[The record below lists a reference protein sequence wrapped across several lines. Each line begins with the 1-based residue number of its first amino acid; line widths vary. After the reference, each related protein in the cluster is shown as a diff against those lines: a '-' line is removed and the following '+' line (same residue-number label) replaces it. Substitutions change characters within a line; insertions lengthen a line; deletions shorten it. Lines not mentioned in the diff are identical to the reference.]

1 MVHFVGAGPGAC
13 DLITVRGMNRIKE
26 ADVIIYAGSL
36 VNPELLSYAKADCE
50 IYNSAHMT
58 LDAVVAVM
66 REAEAAG
73 KGTVRL
79 HTGDPSVYGAI
90 REQMDLLD
98 EYGIAYDVCP
108 GVSAVFGAAASLA
121 CEYTLPDVTQTLIL
135 TRAEGKTPVPEKEN
149 LRSLAAHRASL
160 VLYLSSGLAR
170 KVRQELLLG
179 GYAEDTPVA
188 VVYKATWP
196 EEKIIR
202 TTLAKLPED
211 MEAAGITKT
220 ALIIVSPAL
229 GSIYEKS
236 KLYDAAFA
244 TEYRGA
250 TEIILP
256 VGIRRVLLVTCSVRG
271 YATMQKLAKKLEA
284 IPGAEII
291 TKVKCE
297 ALPDVSMRET
307 VKACVDEYFG
317 EVDAIVFV
325 TASGIAVRSVAEHL
339 AHKSEDPAIVCM
351 DECGKHVI
359 SLVSGHAGGAN
370 ALTQMLADVMW
381 ATPVITTATDVEG
394 RFSVDDY
401 ARKHNLVVTDWEK
414 AKAISAEVLAAGAE
428 PVWMDARKSAG
439 EADRVDARESASE
452 ADRVDIRESAGE
464 ADRVDERES
473 VGEADRVDER
483 ESAGEAD
490 RVDERGSAGEA
501 DRVDERESAGEIG
514 SGSPLETGCEVGV
527 GKGLGYRIG
536 ERIQCTMNIG
546 AYQVIVT
553 PEKTITDAKTLQ
565 LVPRCIV
572 AGVGCK
578 KGTPVDKIEHAV
590 QDAFAKAGLRMEALC
605 AVASIDLKKE
615 EAGLQEF
622 CKTRNVPFETYTAEE
637 LQAVPGTFSA
647 SEFVS
652 GVTGVDNVCER
663 SAVKYASEHGVSQ
676 DHRLLRERAHEDEL
690 LLGKQAKHGEL
701 LLRKQANH
709 GELLLRKQAHEGV
722 TVALSYVCSE

>member
-58 LDAVVAVM
+58 LEDVVSVM

-98 EYGIAYDVCP
+98 ECGIAYDVCP

-170 KVRQELLLG
+170 KVRQDLLLG

-229 GSIYEKS
+229 GNDYEKS
-236 KLYDAAFA
+236 RLYDAAFA

-250 TEIILP
+250 TEIAFP
-256 VGIRRVLLVTCSVRG
+256 VGIRRVLLITCSVRG
-271 YATMQKLAKKLEA
+271 YATMQKLAKKLEN
-284 IPGAEII
+284 ISGAEII

-297 ALPDVSMRET
+297 ALPEASMKET
-307 VKACVDEYFG
+307 VKACVDAYF
-317 EVDAIVFV
+317 EQVDAIVFV

-339 AHKSEDPAIVCM
+339 THKSKDPAIVCM
-351 DECGKHVI
+351 DECGKHAI

-401 ARKHNLVVTDWEK
+401 ARKHNLVVTDWAK
-414 AKAISAEVLAAGAE
+414 AKAISAEVLATGAK
-428 PVWMDARKSAG
+428 PVWVDEAAG
-439 EADRVDARESASE
+439 SQEEEKNACENEIDVQKLQIGSHQVVITPQDVSVDA
-452 ADRVDIRESAGE
+452 
-464 ADRVDERES
+464 
-473 VGEADRVDER
+473 
-483 ESAGEAD
+483 
-490 RVDERGSAGEA
+490 
-501 DRVDERESAGEIG
+501 
-514 SGSPLETGCEVGV
+514 
-527 GKGLGYRIG
+527 
-536 ERIQCTMNIG
+536 Q
-546 AYQVIVT
+546 
-553 PEKTITDAKTLQ
+553 TLQ
-565 LVPRCIV
+565 LIPRCIV

-578 KGTPVDKIEHAV
+578 KGTSVDKIEHAV

-605 AVASIDLKKE
+605 VVASIDLKKNE
-615 EAGLQEF
+615 VGLLEF
-622 CKTRNVPFETYTAEE
+622 CETRKVPFKTYAAEE
-637 LQAVPGTFSA
+637 LRAVPGIYSA

-663 SAVKYASEHGVSQ
+663 SAVKYASEHATNQG
-676 DHRLLRERAHEDEL
+676 EP
-690 LLGKQAKHGEL
+690 LLGRQAKHGEL
-701 LLRKQANH
+701 LLRKQAH
-709 GELLLRKQAHEGV
+709 GGV
-722 TVALSYVCSE
+722 TVALVYVCSE

>member
-13 DLITVRGMNRIKE
+13 DLITVRGMNRIRE

-36 VNPELLSYAKADCE
+36 VNPELLSYAKVDCE

-58 LDAVVAVM
+58 LDEVVAVM
-66 REAEAAG
+66 REAESAG

-98 EYGIAYDVCP
+98 GYGIAYDVCP

-202 TTLAKLPED
+202 TTLARLPED

-229 GSIYEKS
+229 GSVYEKS
-236 KLYDAAFA
+236 RLYDAAFA

-250 TEIILP
+250 TEIAFP
-256 VGIRRVLLVTCSVRG
+256 AGIRRVLLITCSVRG
-271 YATMQKLAKKLEA
+271 YATMQKLAKKLEN
-284 IPGAEII
+284 ISGAEII

-297 ALPDVSMRET
+297 ALPEVSMRET
-307 VKACVDEYFG
+307 VKACVDAYFG
-317 EVDAIVFV
+317 QVDAIVFV

-394 RFSVDDY
+394 RFSIDDY
-401 ARKHNLVVTDWEK
+401 AREHNLVVTDWAK
-414 AKAISAEVLAAGAE
+414 AKAISAEVLATGAE
-428 PVWMDARKSAG
+428 PVWIEEPVVTQGEEKGACEIRKELKSTG
-439 EADRVDARESASE
+439 IDVGKIENDGCENGIDGCKNEIDGCENGIDGCKNRIDGCENRIDGCENKVDGCKNRVDVKRLQ
-452 ADRVDIRESAGE
+452 
-464 ADRVDERES
+464 
-473 VGEADRVDER
+473 
-483 ESAGEAD
+483 
-490 RVDERGSAGEA
+490 
-501 DRVDERESAGEIG
+501 IG
-514 SGSPLETGCEVGV
+514 SH
-527 GKGLGYRIG
+527 
-536 ERIQCTMNIG
+536 
-546 AYQVIVT
+546 QVIIT
-553 PEKTITDAKTLQ
+553 PKDVPVDAQTLQ
-565 LVPRCIV
+565 LIPRCIV

-590 QDAFAKAGLRMEALC
+590 QEAFAKAGLRMEALC
-605 AVASIDLKKE
+605 AVASINLKKE
-615 EAGLQEF
+615 ETGLLEF
-622 CKTRNVPFETYTAEE
+622 CETRNVPFETYAAEE
-637 LQAVPGTFSA
+637 LQAVPGTYSA

-663 SAVKYASEHGVSQ
+663 SAVKCASEYGV
-676 DHRLLRERAHEDEL
+676 
-690 LLGKQAKHGEL
+690 KHGEL
-701 LLRKQANH
+701 LLRKQA
-709 GELLLRKQAHEGV
+709 QDGV
-722 TVALSYVCSE
+722 TVALAYVGVVSEK

>member
-36 VNPELLSYAKADCE
+36 VNPALLSYAKADCE

-58 LDAVVAVM
+58 LEDVVSVM

-73 KGTVRL
+73 KTTVRL

-98 EYGIAYDVCP
+98 EYGIKYDVCP
-108 GVSAVFGAAASLA
+108 GVSAVFGVAASLA

-170 KVRQELLLG
+170 KVRQELLIG

-250 TEIILP
+250 TEIALP
-256 VGIRRVLLVTCSVRG
+256 AGIRRVLLITCSVRG
-271 YATMQKLAKKLEA
+271 YATMQKLAKKLEN
-284 IPGAEII
+284 ISGAEII
-291 TKVKCE
+291 AKVKCE
-297 ALPDVSMRET
+297 ALPEVSMKET
-307 VKACVDEYFG
+307 VKACVDEYF
-317 EVDAIVFV
+317 EQVDAIVFV

-339 AHKSEDPAIVCM
+339 THKSKDPAIVCM
-351 DECGKHVI
+351 DECSKHVI

-394 RFSVDDY
+394 QFSIDDY
-401 ARKHNLVVTDWEK
+401 AREHNLVVTDWAK
-414 AKAISAEVLAAGAE
+414 AKAISAEVLATGAK
-428 PVWMDARKSAG
+428 PVWVDEAEVSQEEEKNACEICKEQKSTG
-439 EADRVDARESASE
+439 IDVGKIENDGCENEIGVQKLQIGSHQVVITPQDVSVDA
-452 ADRVDIRESAGE
+452 
-464 ADRVDERES
+464 
-473 VGEADRVDER
+473 
-483 ESAGEAD
+483 
-490 RVDERGSAGEA
+490 
-501 DRVDERESAGEIG
+501 
-514 SGSPLETGCEVGV
+514 
-527 GKGLGYRIG
+527 
-536 ERIQCTMNIG
+536 Q
-546 AYQVIVT
+546 
-553 PEKTITDAKTLQ
+553 TLQ
-565 LVPRCIV
+565 LIPRCIV

-578 KGTPVDKIEHAV
+578 KGTSSDKIEHAV

-615 EAGLQEF
+615 EAGLLEF
-622 CKTRNVPFETYTAEE
+622 CETRKVPFEAYTAEE
-637 LQAVPGTFSA
+637 LQAVSGTFSA
-647 SEFVS
+647 SEFVT

-701 LLRKQANH
+701 LLRKQAY
-709 GELLLRKQAHEGV
+709 GGV
-722 TVALSYVCSE
+722 TVALAYVCSE

>member
-13 DLITVRGMNRIKE
+13 DLITVRGMNRIRE

-36 VNPELLSYAKADCE
+36 VNPELLSYAKVDCK

-58 LDAVVAVM
+58 LDEVVAVM

-98 EYGIAYDVCP
+98 ECGIAYDVCP

-229 GSIYEKS
+229 GSVYEKS
-236 KLYDAAFA
+236 RLYDAAFA

-250 TEIILP
+250 TEIAFP
-256 VGIRRVLLVTCSVRG
+256 AGIRRVLLITCSVRG
-271 YATMQKLAKKLEA
+271 YATMQKLAKKLEN
-284 IPGAEII
+284 ISGAEII

-297 ALPDVSMRET
+297 ALPEVSMRET
-307 VKACVDEYFG
+307 VKACVDTYFG
-317 EVDAIVFV
+317 QVDAIVFV

-394 RFSVDDY
+394 SFSIDDY
-401 ARKHNLVVTDWEK
+401 AREHNLVVTDWAK
-414 AKAISAEVLAAGAE
+414 AKAISAEVLATGAE
-428 PVWMDARKSAG
+428 PVWIEEPAVTQGEEKGACEIRKVQKSTG
-439 EADRVDARESASE
+439 IEVGKIETDGCKNEVDGCKNRIDGSEKKVDGCENRVDVKRLQ
-452 ADRVDIRESAGE
+452 
-464 ADRVDERES
+464 
-473 VGEADRVDER
+473 
-483 ESAGEAD
+483 
-490 RVDERGSAGEA
+490 
-501 DRVDERESAGEIG
+501 IG
-514 SGSPLETGCEVGV
+514 SH
-527 GKGLGYRIG
+527 
-536 ERIQCTMNIG
+536 
-546 AYQVIVT
+546 QVIIT
-553 PEKTITDAKTLQ
+553 PKDVPVDAQTLQ
-565 LVPRCIV
+565 LIPRCIV

-578 KGTPVDKIEHAV
+578 KGTSAEKIEHVV
-590 QDAFAKAGLRMEALC
+590 QEAFAKAGLRMEALC

-615 EAGLQEF
+615 EAGLLEF
-622 CKTRNVPFETYTAEE
+622 CETRNVPFETYTAEE
-637 LQAVPGTFSA
+637 LQAVPGTYSA

-663 SAVKYASEHGVSQ
+663 SAVKYASEHGMNQ
-676 DHRLLRERAHEDEL
+676 DQRLLCMQVDA
-690 LLGKQAKHGEL
+690 GEL
-701 LLRKQANH
+701 LLHKQA
-709 GELLLRKQAHEGV
+709 QDGV
-722 TVALSYVCSE
+722 TLALAYMGVASKK

>member
-36 VNPELLSYAKADCE
+36 VNPELLSYAKVDCE

-58 LDAVVAVM
+58 LDEVVAVM

-98 EYGIAYDVCP
+98 ECGIAYDVCP

-229 GSIYEKS
+229 GSVYEKS
-236 KLYDAAFA
+236 RLYDAAFA

-250 TEIILP
+250 TEIAFP
-256 VGIRRVLLVTCSVRG
+256 AGIRRVLLITCSVRG
-271 YATMQKLAKKLEA
+271 YATMQKLAKKLEN
-284 IPGAEII
+284 ISGAEII

-297 ALPDVSMRET
+297 ALPEVSMRET
-307 VKACVDEYFG
+307 VKACVDTYFAQ
-317 EVDAIVFV
+317 VDAIVFV

-394 RFSVDDY
+394 RFSIDDY
-401 ARKHNLVVTDWEK
+401 AREHNLVVTDWTK

-428 PVWMDARKSAG
+428 PVWIEEPVVAQGEEKGACEIRKEQKSTGTDVG
-439 EADRVDARESASE
+439 EMENDGCEN
-452 ADRVDIRESAGE
+452 
-464 ADRVDERES
+464 RVDECGNKICVQRLQ
-473 VGEADRVDER
+473 
-483 ESAGEAD
+483 
-490 RVDERGSAGEA
+490 
-501 DRVDERESAGEIG
+501 IG
-514 SGSPLETGCEVGV
+514 S
-527 GKGLGYRIG
+527 
-536 ERIQCTMNIG
+536 
-546 AYQVIVT
+546 YQVIVT
-553 PEKTITDAKTLQ
+553 PRDILPDEKTMQ
-565 LVPRCIV
+565 LIPRCIV
-572 AGVGCK
+572 AGIGCK
-578 KGTPVDKIEHAV
+578 KGTSSDKIEQAV

-615 EAGLQEF
+615 EAGLLEF
-622 CKTRNVPFETYTAEE
+622 CETRNVPFETYAAEE
-637 LQAVPGTFSA
+637 LQAVPGTYSA

-663 SAVKYASEHGVSQ
+663 GAVKYASEHGAN
-676 DHRLLRERAHEDEL
+676 D
-690 LLGKQAKHGEL
+690 GEL
-701 LLRKQANH
+701 LLRKQA
-709 GELLLRKQAHEGV
+709 QDGV
-722 TVALSYVCSE
+722 TVALSYGCSG

>member
-36 VNPELLSYAKADCE
+36 VNPALLSYAKADCE

-58 LDAVVAVM
+58 LEDVVSVM

-98 EYGIAYDVCP
+98 ECGIAYDVCP

-170 KVRQELLLG
+170 KVRQDLLFG

-229 GSIYEKS
+229 GSVYEKS
-236 KLYDAAFA
+236 RLYDAAFA

-250 TEIILP
+250 TEIAFP
-256 VGIRRVLLVTCSVRG
+256 AGIRRVLLITCSVRG
-271 YATMQKLAKKLEA
+271 YATMQKLAKKLEN
-284 IPGAEII
+284 ISGAEII

-297 ALPDVSMRET
+297 ALPEVSMKET
-307 VKACVDEYFG
+307 VKACVDAYFG
-317 EVDAIVFV
+317 QVDAIVFV

-339 AHKSEDPAIVCM
+339 THKSKDPAIVCM
-351 DECGKHVI
+351 DELGKHVI

-394 RFSVDDY
+394 RFSIDDY
-401 ARKHNLVVTDWEK
+401 AREHNLVVTDWEK
-414 AKAISAEVLAAGAE
+414 AKAISAEVLTTGAE
-428 PVWMDARKSAG
+428 PVWMDEAEVLQEEEKNACEIRKEQKSTG
-439 EADRVDARESASE
+439 IDGCENEINVQELQ
-452 ADRVDIRESAGE
+452 
-464 ADRVDERES
+464 
-473 VGEADRVDER
+473 
-483 ESAGEAD
+483 
-490 RVDERGSAGEA
+490 
-501 DRVDERESAGEIG
+501 IG
-514 SGSPLETGCEVGV
+514 SH
-527 GKGLGYRIG
+527 
-536 ERIQCTMNIG
+536 
-546 AYQVIVT
+546 QVIIT
-553 PEKTITDAKTLQ
+553 PQDGSVDVQTLQ
-565 LVPRCIV
+565 LIPRCIV

-605 AVASIDLKKE
+605 AVVSIDLKKE
-615 EAGLQEF
+615 EAGLLEF
-622 CKTRNVPFETYTAEE
+622 CETRNVPFETYAAEE
-637 LQAVPGTFSA
+637 LQAVPGTYSA

-663 SAVKYASEHGVSQ
+663 SAVKYASEHGMNQ
-676 DHRLLRERAHEDEL
+676 GEQ
-690 LLGKQAKHGEL
+690 LLGRQAKHGEL
-701 LLRKQANH
+701 LLRKQAY
-709 GELLLRKQAHEGV
+709 GGV
-722 TVALSYVCSE
+722 TVALAYVCSE

>member
-36 VNPELLSYAKADCE
+36 VNPGLLSYAKADCK

-58 LDAVVAVM
+58 LDAVVDVM

-170 KVRQELLLG
+170 KVRQELLIG

-250 TEIILP
+250 TEIALP
-256 VGIRRVLLVTCSVRG
+256 AGIRRVLLITCSVRG
-271 YATMQKLAKKLEA
+271 YATMQKLAKKLEN
-284 IPGAEII
+284 ISGAEII
-291 TKVKCE
+291 AKVKCE
-297 ALPDVSMRET
+297 ALPEVSMKET
-307 VKACVDEYFG
+307 VKACVDEYF
-317 EVDAIVFV
+317 EQVDAIVFV

-339 AHKSEDPAIVCM
+339 THKSKDPAIVCM
-351 DECGKHVI
+351 DECSKHVI

-394 RFSVDDY
+394 QFSIDDY
-401 ARKHNLVVTDWEK
+401 AREHNLVVTDWAK
-414 AKAISAEVLAAGAE
+414 AKAISAEVLATGAK
-428 PVWMDARKSAG
+428 PVWVDEAEVSQEEEKNACEICKEQKSTG
-439 EADRVDARESASE
+439 IDVGKIENDGCENEIGVQKLQIGSHQVVITPQDVSVDA
-452 ADRVDIRESAGE
+452 
-464 ADRVDERES
+464 
-473 VGEADRVDER
+473 
-483 ESAGEAD
+483 
-490 RVDERGSAGEA
+490 
-501 DRVDERESAGEIG
+501 
-514 SGSPLETGCEVGV
+514 
-527 GKGLGYRIG
+527 
-536 ERIQCTMNIG
+536 Q
-546 AYQVIVT
+546 
-553 PEKTITDAKTLQ
+553 TLQ
-565 LVPRCIV
+565 LIPRCIV

-578 KGTPVDKIEHAV
+578 KGIPVDKIEHAV

-605 AVASIDLKKE
+605 AVVSIDLKKE
-615 EAGLQEF
+615 EAGLLEF
-622 CKTRNVPFETYTAEE
+622 CETRNVPFETYAAEE
-637 LQAVPGTFSA
+637 LQAVPGTYSA

-663 SAVKYASEHGVSQ
+663 SAVKYASEHGMNQ
-676 DHRLLRERAHEDEL
+676 GEQ
-690 LLGKQAKHGEL
+690 LLGRQAKHGEL
-701 LLRKQANH
+701 LLRKQAY
-709 GELLLRKQAHEGV
+709 GGV
-722 TVALSYVCSE
+722 TVALAYVCSE

>member
-58 LDAVVAVM
+58 LEDVVSVM

-170 KVRQELLLG
+170 KVRQDLLLG

-229 GSIYEKS
+229 GSVYEKS
-236 KLYDAAFA
+236 RLYDAAFA

-250 TEIILP
+250 TEIAFP
-256 VGIRRVLLVTCSVRG
+256 AGIRRVLLITCSVRG
-271 YATMQKLAKKLEA
+271 YATMQKLAKKLEN
-284 IPGAEII
+284 ISGAEII

-297 ALPDVSMRET
+297 ALPEVSMKGT
-307 VKACVDEYFG
+307 VKACVDAYF
-317 EVDAIVFV
+317 EQVDAIVFV

-401 ARKHNLVVTDWEK
+401 ARKHNLVVTDWAK
-414 AKAISAEVLAAGAE
+414 AKAISAEVLATGAK
-428 PVWMDARKSAG
+428 PVWVDEAAGSQEEEKNECEICKVQKSTG
-439 EADRVDARESASE
+439 VDGCENRIDRCENRVDGCES
-452 ADRVDIRESAGE
+452 RVDGCENE
-464 ADRVDERES
+464 VDRCENRIDGYENRIDGCENRIDGCENKVDGCENEID
-473 VGEADRVDER
+473 VQKLQ
-483 ESAGEAD
+483 
-490 RVDERGSAGEA
+490 
-501 DRVDERESAGEIG
+501 IG
-514 SGSPLETGCEVGV
+514 SH
-527 GKGLGYRIG
+527 
-536 ERIQCTMNIG
+536 
-546 AYQVIVT
+546 QVVIT
-553 PEKTITDAKTLQ
+553 PQDVSVDAQTLQ
-565 LVPRCIV
+565 LIPRCIV

-578 KGTPVDKIEHAV
+578 KGTSVDKIEHAV

-605 AVASIDLKKE
+605 AVASIDLKKNE
-615 EAGLQEF
+615 VGLLEF
-622 CKTRNVPFETYTAEE
+622 CEIRKVPFKTYAAEE
-637 LQAVPGTFSA
+637 LRALPGIYSA

-663 SAVKYASEHGVSQ
+663 SAVKYASEHATNQG
-676 DHRLLRERAHEDEL
+676 EP
-690 LLGKQAKHGEL
+690 LLGRQAKHGEL
-701 LLRKQANH
+701 LLRKQAH
-709 GELLLRKQAHEGV
+709 GGV
-722 TVALSYVCSE
+722 TVALAYVCSE

>member
-36 VNPELLSYAKADCE
+36 VNPGLLSYAKADCE

-58 LDAVVAVM
+58 LEDVVSVM

-98 EYGIAYDVCP
+98 ECGIAYDVCP

-170 KVRQELLLG
+170 KVRQDLLFG

-229 GSIYEKS
+229 GSVYEKS
-236 KLYDAAFA
+236 RLYDAAFA

-250 TEIILP
+250 TEIAFP
-256 VGIRRVLLVTCSVRG
+256 AGIRRVLLITCSVRG
-271 YATMQKLAKKLEA
+271 YATMQKLAKKLEN
-284 IPGAEII
+284 ISGAEII

-297 ALPDVSMRET
+297 ALPEVSMKET
-307 VKACVDEYFG
+307 VKACVDAYFG
-317 EVDAIVFV
+317 QVDAIVFV

-339 AHKSEDPAIVCM
+339 THKSKDPAIVCM
-351 DECGKHVI
+351 DELGKHVI

-394 RFSVDDY
+394 QFSIDDY
-401 ARKHNLVVTDWEK
+401 AREHNLVVTDWAK
-414 AKAISAEVLAAGAE
+414 AKAISAEVLATGAK
-428 PVWMDARKSAG
+428 PVWVDEAEVSQEEEKNACEICKEQKSTG
-439 EADRVDARESASE
+439 IDVGKIENDGCENEIGVQKLQIGSHQVVITPQDVSVDA
-452 ADRVDIRESAGE
+452 
-464 ADRVDERES
+464 
-473 VGEADRVDER
+473 
-483 ESAGEAD
+483 
-490 RVDERGSAGEA
+490 
-501 DRVDERESAGEIG
+501 
-514 SGSPLETGCEVGV
+514 
-527 GKGLGYRIG
+527 
-536 ERIQCTMNIG
+536 Q
-546 AYQVIVT
+546 
-553 PEKTITDAKTLQ
+553 TLQ
-565 LVPRCIV
+565 LIPRCIV

-578 KGTPVDKIEHAV
+578 KGIPVDKIEHAV

-605 AVASIDLKKE
+605 AVVSIDLKKE
-615 EAGLQEF
+615 EAGLLEF
-622 CKTRNVPFETYTAEE
+622 CETRNVPFETYAAEE
-637 LQAVPGTFSA
+637 LQAVPGTYSA

-663 SAVKYASEHGVSQ
+663 SAVKYASEHGMNQ
-676 DHRLLRERAHEDEL
+676 GEQ
-690 LLGKQAKHGEL
+690 LLGRQAKHGEL
-701 LLRKQANH
+701 LLRKQAY
-709 GELLLRKQAHEGV
+709 GGV
-722 TVALSYVCSE
+722 TVALAYVCSE

>member
-58 LDAVVAVM
+58 LEDVVSVM

-98 EYGIAYDVCP
+98 ECGIAYDVCP

-170 KVRQELLLG
+170 KVRQDLLLG

-229 GSIYEKS
+229 GSVYEKS
-236 KLYDAAFA
+236 RLYDAAFA

-250 TEIILP
+250 TEIAFP
-256 VGIRRVLLVTCSVRG
+256 AGIRRVLLITCSVRG
-271 YATMQKLAKKLEA
+271 YATMQKLAKKLEN
-284 IPGAEII
+284 ISGAEII

-297 ALPDVSMRET
+297 ALPKVSMRET
-307 VKACVDEYFG
+307 VKACVDTYFG
-317 EVDAIVFV
+317 QVDAIVFV

-394 RFSVDDY
+394 RFSIDEY
-401 ARKHNLVVTDWEK
+401 AREHNLVVTDWAK

-428 PVWMDARKSAG
+428 PVWVDEAAGSQEEEKNECEIGKEQKSTG
-439 EADRVDARESASE
+439 IDVGKIENDGCKNEVDGCGNGVGGCENRIDGCGNRVDGCGNRINVK
-452 ADRVDIRESAGE
+452 RLQ
-464 ADRVDERES
+464 
-473 VGEADRVDER
+473 
-483 ESAGEAD
+483 
-490 RVDERGSAGEA
+490 
-501 DRVDERESAGEIG
+501 IG
-514 SGSPLETGCEVGV
+514 SH
-527 GKGLGYRIG
+527 
-536 ERIQCTMNIG
+536 
-546 AYQVIVT
+546 QVIIT
-553 PEKTITDAKTLQ
+553 PQDGSVDVQTLQ
-565 LVPRCIV
+565 LIPRCIV

-605 AVASIDLKKE
+605 AVVSIDLKKE
-615 EAGLQEF
+615 EAGLLEF
-622 CKTRNVPFETYTAEE
+622 CETRNVPFETYAAEE
-637 LQAVPGTFSA
+637 LRAVPGTYSA

-663 SAVKYASEHGVSQ
+663 SAVKYASEHGMNQ
-676 DHRLLRERAHEDEL
+676 GEQ
-690 LLGKQAKHGEL
+690 LLGRQAKHGEL
-701 LLRKQANH
+701 LLRKQAQD
-709 GELLLRKQAHEGV
+709 GELLLRKQAYGGV
-722 TVALSYVCSE
+722 TVALAYVCSE

>member
-36 VNPELLSYAKADCE
+36 VNPALLSYAKADCE

-58 LDAVVAVM
+58 LEDVVSVM

-98 EYGIAYDVCP
+98 ECGIAYDVCP

-170 KVRQELLLG
+170 KVRQDLLFG

-229 GSIYEKS
+229 GSVYEKS
-236 KLYDAAFA
+236 RLYDAAFA

-250 TEIILP
+250 TEIAFP
-256 VGIRRVLLVTCSVRG
+256 AGIRRVLLITCSVRG
-271 YATMQKLAKKLEA
+271 YATMQKLAKKLEN
-284 IPGAEII
+284 ISGAEII

-297 ALPDVSMRET
+297 ALPEVSMKET
-307 VKACVDEYFG
+307 VKACVDAYFG
-317 EVDAIVFV
+317 QVDAIVFV

-339 AHKSEDPAIVCM
+339 THKSKDPAIVCM
-351 DECGKHVI
+351 DECSKHVI

-394 RFSVDDY
+394 QFSIDDY
-401 ARKHNLVVTDWEK
+401 AREHNLVVTDWAK
-414 AKAISAEVLAAGAE
+414 AKAISAEVLATGAK
-428 PVWMDARKSAG
+428 PVWVDEAEVSQEEEKNACEICKEQKSTG
-439 EADRVDARESASE
+439 IDVGKIENDGCENEIGVQKLQIGSHQVVITPQDVSVDA
-452 ADRVDIRESAGE
+452 
-464 ADRVDERES
+464 
-473 VGEADRVDER
+473 
-483 ESAGEAD
+483 
-490 RVDERGSAGEA
+490 
-501 DRVDERESAGEIG
+501 
-514 SGSPLETGCEVGV
+514 
-527 GKGLGYRIG
+527 
-536 ERIQCTMNIG
+536 Q
-546 AYQVIVT
+546 
-553 PEKTITDAKTLQ
+553 TLQ
-565 LVPRCIV
+565 LIPRCIV

-578 KGTPVDKIEHAV
+578 KGIPVDKIEHAV

-615 EAGLQEF
+615 EAGLLEF
-622 CKTRNVPFETYTAEE
+622 CETRNVPFETYAAEE
-637 LQAVPGTFSA
+637 LQAVPGTYSA

-663 SAVKYASEHGVSQ
+663 SAVKYASEHGMNQ
-676 DHRLLRERAHEDEL
+676 GERLLGR
-690 LLGKQAKHGEL
+690 QAKHGEL
-701 LLRKQANH
+701 LLRKQAY
-709 GELLLRKQAHEGV
+709 GGV
-722 TVALSYVCSE
+722 TVALAYVCSE

>member
-13 DLITVRGMNRIKE
+13 DLITVRGMNRIRE

-36 VNPELLSYAKADCE
+36 VNPELLSYAKAECE

-58 LDAVVAVM
+58 LEDVVSVM

-98 EYGIAYDVCP
+98 ECGIAYDVCP

-170 KVRQELLLG
+170 KVRQDLLLG

-229 GSIYEKS
+229 GSVYEKS
-236 KLYDAAFA
+236 RLYDAAFA

-250 TEIILP
+250 TEIAFP
-256 VGIRRVLLVTCSVRG
+256 AGIRRVLLITCSVRG
-271 YATMQKLAKKLEA
+271 YATMQKLAKKLEN
-284 IPGAEII
+284 ISGAEII

-297 ALPDVSMRET
+297 ALPKVSMRET
-307 VKACVDEYFG
+307 VKACVDTYFG
-317 EVDAIVFV
+317 QVDAIVFV

-394 RFSVDDY
+394 RFSIDEY
-401 ARKHNLVVTDWEK
+401 AREHNLVVTDWAK

-428 PVWMDARKSAG
+428 PVWVDEAAGSQEEEKNECEIGKEQKSTG
-439 EADRVDARESASE
+439 IDVGKIENDGCKNEVDGCENRVGGCENRIDGCGNRVDGCENRINVK
-452 ADRVDIRESAGE
+452 RLQ
-464 ADRVDERES
+464 
-473 VGEADRVDER
+473 
-483 ESAGEAD
+483 
-490 RVDERGSAGEA
+490 
-501 DRVDERESAGEIG
+501 IG
-514 SGSPLETGCEVGV
+514 SH
-527 GKGLGYRIG
+527 
-536 ERIQCTMNIG
+536 
-546 AYQVIVT
+546 QVIIT
-553 PEKTITDAKTLQ
+553 PQDGSVDAQTLQ
-565 LVPRCIV
+565 LIPRCIV

-605 AVASIDLKKE
+605 AVVSIDLKKE
-615 EAGLQEF
+615 EAGLLEF
-622 CKTRNVPFETYTAEE
+622 CETRNVPFETYAAEE
-637 LQAVPGTFSA
+637 LQAVPGTYSA

-663 SAVKYASEHGVSQ
+663 SAVKYASEHGMKQ
-676 DHRLLRERAHEDEL
+676 DQPLPGR
-690 LLGKQAKHGEL
+690 QAKHGELLIRKQAQDGEL
-701 LLRKQANH
+701 LLRKQAY
-709 GELLLRKQAHEGV
+709 GGV
-722 TVALSYVCSE
+722 TVALAYVCSE

>member
-36 VNPELLSYAKADCE
+36 VNPGLLSYAKADCK

-58 LDAVVAVM
+58 LDAVVDVM

-170 KVRQELLLG
+170 KVRQELLIG

-250 TEIILP
+250 TEIALP
-256 VGIRRVLLVTCSVRG
+256 AGIRRVLLITCSVRG
-271 YATMQKLAKKLEA
+271 YATMQKLAKKLEN
-284 IPGAEII
+284 ISGAEII
-291 TKVKCE
+291 AKVKCE
-297 ALPDVSMRET
+297 ALPEVSMKET
-307 VKACVDEYFG
+307 VKACVDEYF
-317 EVDAIVFV
+317 EQVDAIVFV

-339 AHKSEDPAIVCM
+339 THKSKDPAIVCM
-351 DECGKHVI
+351 DECSKHVI

-394 RFSVDDY
+394 QFSIDDY
-401 ARKHNLVVTDWEK
+401 AREHNLVVTDWAK
-414 AKAISAEVLAAGAE
+414 AKAISAEVLATGAK
-428 PVWMDARKSAG
+428 PVWVDEAEVSQEEEKNACEICKEQKSTG
-439 EADRVDARESASE
+439 IDVGKIENDGCENEIGVQKLQIGSHQVVITPQDVSVDA
-452 ADRVDIRESAGE
+452 
-464 ADRVDERES
+464 
-473 VGEADRVDER
+473 
-483 ESAGEAD
+483 
-490 RVDERGSAGEA
+490 
-501 DRVDERESAGEIG
+501 
-514 SGSPLETGCEVGV
+514 
-527 GKGLGYRIG
+527 
-536 ERIQCTMNIG
+536 Q
-546 AYQVIVT
+546 
-553 PEKTITDAKTLQ
+553 TLQ
-565 LVPRCIV
+565 LIPRCIV

-578 KGTPVDKIEHAV
+578 KGIPVDKIEHAV

-615 EAGLQEF
+615 EAGLLEF
-622 CKTRNVPFETYTAEE
+622 CETRKVPFEAYTAEE
-637 LQAVPGTFSA
+637 LQAVSGTFSA
-647 SEFVS
+647 SEFVT

-663 SAVKYASEHGVSQ
+663 SAVKYASEHGAN
-676 DHRLLRERAHEDEL
+676 D
-690 LLGKQAKHGEL
+690 GEL
-701 LLRKQANH
+701 LLRKQA
-709 GELLLRKQAHEGV
+709 QDGV
-722 TVALSYVCSE
+722 TVALAYVGVASGK

>member
-36 VNPELLSYAKADCE
+36 VNPGLLSYAKADCK

-58 LDAVVAVM
+58 LDAVVDVM

-170 KVRQELLLG
+170 KVRQELLIG

-250 TEIILP
+250 TEIALP
-256 VGIRRVLLVTCSVRG
+256 AGIRRVLLITCSVRG
-271 YATMQKLAKKLEA
+271 YATMQKLAKKLEN
-284 IPGAEII
+284 ISGAEII
-291 TKVKCE
+291 AKVKCE
-297 ALPDVSMRET
+297 ALPEVSMKET
-307 VKACVDEYFG
+307 VKACVDEYF
-317 EVDAIVFV
+317 EQVDAIVFV

-339 AHKSEDPAIVCM
+339 THKSKDPAIVCM
-351 DECGKHVI
+351 DECSKHVI

-394 RFSVDDY
+394 QFSIDDY
-401 ARKHNLVVTDWEK
+401 AREHNLVVTDWAK
-414 AKAISAEVLAAGAE
+414 AKAISAEVLATGAK
-428 PVWMDARKSAG
+428 PVWMDEAEVLQEEEKNACEIRKEQKSTG
-439 EADRVDARESASE
+439 IDGCENEINVQELQ
-452 ADRVDIRESAGE
+452 
-464 ADRVDERES
+464 
-473 VGEADRVDER
+473 
-483 ESAGEAD
+483 
-490 RVDERGSAGEA
+490 
-501 DRVDERESAGEIG
+501 IG
-514 SGSPLETGCEVGV
+514 SH
-527 GKGLGYRIG
+527 
-536 ERIQCTMNIG
+536 
-546 AYQVIVT
+546 QVIIT
-553 PEKTITDAKTLQ
+553 PQDGSVDVQTLQ
-565 LVPRCIV
+565 LIPRCIV

-605 AVASIDLKKE
+605 AVVSIDLKKE
-615 EAGLQEF
+615 EAGLLEF
-622 CKTRNVPFETYTAEE
+622 CETRNVPFETYAAEE
-637 LQAVPGTFSA
+637 LQAVPGTYSA

-663 SAVKYASEHGVSQ
+663 SAVKYASEHGMNQ
-676 DHRLLRERAHEDEL
+676 GEQ
-690 LLGKQAKHGEL
+690 LLGRQAKHGEL
-701 LLRKQANH
+701 LLRKQAY
-709 GELLLRKQAHEGV
+709 GGV
-722 TVALSYVCSE
+722 TVALAYVCSE

>member
-36 VNPELLSYAKADCE
+36 VNPELLSYAKADCK

-58 LDAVVAVM
+58 LDAVVDVM

-250 TEIILP
+250 TEIALP
-256 VGIRRVLLVTCSVRG
+256 AGIRRVLLITCSVRG
-271 YATMQKLAKKLEA
+271 YATMQKLAKKLEN
-284 IPGAEII
+284 ISGAEII

-297 ALPDVSMRET
+297 ALPEVSMRET
-307 VKACVDEYFG
+307 VKACVDVYF
-317 EVDAIVFV
+317 EQVDAIVFV

-394 RFSVDDY
+394 RFSVDEY
-401 ARKHNLVVTDWEK
+401 AREHNLVVTDWAK

-428 PVWMDARKSAG
+428 PVWIEEPVVAQGEEKGACEIRKELKSTG
-439 EADRVDARESASE
+439 IDGCKNRVDGCENGIDGSE
-452 ADRVDIRESAGE
+452 NRVDVKRLQ
-464 ADRVDERES
+464 
-473 VGEADRVDER
+473 
-483 ESAGEAD
+483 
-490 RVDERGSAGEA
+490 
-501 DRVDERESAGEIG
+501 IG
-514 SGSPLETGCEVGV
+514 SH
-527 GKGLGYRIG
+527 
-536 ERIQCTMNIG
+536 
-546 AYQVIVT
+546 QVIIT
-553 PEKTITDAKTLQ
+553 PKDVPVDAQTLQ
-565 LVPRCIV
+565 LIPRCIV

-615 EAGLQEF
+615 EAGLLEF
-622 CKTRNVPFETYTAEE
+622 CETRNVPFETYAAEE
-637 LQAVPGTFSA
+637 LQAVPGTYSA

-663 SAVKYASEHGVSQ
+663 SAVKYASEHGAN
-676 DHRLLRERAHEDEL
+676 D
-690 LLGKQAKHGEL
+690 GEL
-701 LLRKQANH
+701 LLRKQA
-709 GELLLRKQAHEGV
+709 QDGV
-722 TVALSYVCSE
+722 TVALAYVGVVSGK

>member
-36 VNPELLSYAKADCE
+36 VNPALLSYAKADCE

-58 LDAVVAVM
+58 LEDVVSVM

-170 KVRQELLLG
+170 KVRQELLIG

-211 MEAAGITKT
+211 MEAAEITKT

-229 GSIYEKS
+229 GSVYEKS
-236 KLYDAAFA
+236 RLYDATFA

-250 TEIILP
+250 TEIALP
-256 VGIRRVLLVTCSVRG
+256 AGIRRVLLITCSVRG
-271 YATMQKLAKKLEA
+271 YATMQKLAKKLEN
-284 IPGAEII
+284 ISGAEII

-297 ALPDVSMRET
+297 ALPEVSMRET
-307 VKACVDEYFG
+307 VKACVDAYF
-317 EVDAIVFV
+317 EQVDAIVFV

-339 AHKSEDPAIVCM
+339 AHKSKDPAIVCM
-351 DECGKHVI
+351 DELGKHVI

-394 RFSVDDY
+394 QFSIDDY
-401 ARKHNLVVTDWEK
+401 AREHNLVVTDWAK
-414 AKAISAEVLAAGAE
+414 AKAISAEVLATGAE
-428 PVWMDARKSAG
+428 PVWVNEAEVLQEEEKYACGICKEQKSTG
-439 EADRVDARESASE
+439 IDMGKIENDGCENGIDVQRLQIGSYQVVITPQDVSVDA
-452 ADRVDIRESAGE
+452 
-464 ADRVDERES
+464 
-473 VGEADRVDER
+473 
-483 ESAGEAD
+483 
-490 RVDERGSAGEA
+490 
-501 DRVDERESAGEIG
+501 
-514 SGSPLETGCEVGV
+514 
-527 GKGLGYRIG
+527 
-536 ERIQCTMNIG
+536 Q
-546 AYQVIVT
+546 
-553 PEKTITDAKTLQ
+553 TLQ
-565 LVPRCIV
+565 LIPRCIV

-578 KGTPVDKIEHAV
+578 KGMPVDKIEHAV
-590 QDAFAKAGLRMEALC
+590 QEAFAKAGLRMEALC

-615 EAGLQEF
+615 EAGLLEF
-622 CKTRNVPFETYTAEE
+622 CETRNVPFETYTAEE
-637 LQAVPGTFSA
+637 LQAVSGTFSA
-647 SEFVS
+647 SEFVT

-663 SAVKYASEHGVSQ
+663 SAVKYASEHGAN
-676 DHRLLRERAHEDEL
+676 D
-690 LLGKQAKHGEL
+690 GEL
-701 LLRKQANH
+701 LLRKQA
-709 GELLLRKQAHEGV
+709 QDGV
-722 TVALSYVCSE
+722 TVALAYVGVASGK

>member
-36 VNPELLSYAKADCE
+36 VNPELLSYAKAECE

-58 LDAVVAVM
+58 LEDVVSVM

-98 EYGIAYDVCP
+98 ECGIAYDVCP

-170 KVRQELLLG
+170 KVRQDLLLG

-229 GSIYEKS
+229 GSVYEKS
-236 KLYDAAFA
+236 RLYDAAFA

-250 TEIILP
+250 TEIAFP
-256 VGIRRVLLVTCSVRG
+256 AGIRRVLLITCSVRG
-271 YATMQKLAKKLEA
+271 YATMQKMAKKLEN
-284 IPGAEII
+284 ISGAEII

-297 ALPDVSMRET
+297 ALPEVSMRET
-307 VKACVDEYFG
+307 VKACVDVYF
-317 EVDAIVFV
+317 EQVDAIVFV

-339 AHKSEDPAIVCM
+339 THKSKDPAIVCM

-394 RFSVDDY
+394 RFSIDEY
-401 ARKHNLVVTDWEK
+401 AREHNLVVTDWAK
-414 AKAISAEVLAAGAE
+414 AKAISAEVLVTGAKPVWVDEAAGSQEEEKNAC
-428 PVWMDARKSAG
+428 
-439 EADRVDARESASE
+439 
-452 ADRVDIRESAGE
+452 
-464 ADRVDERES
+464 
-473 VGEADRVDER
+473 
-483 ESAGEAD
+483 
-490 RVDERGSAGEA
+490 
-501 DRVDERESAGEIG
+501 EIG
-514 SGSPLETGCEVGV
+514 KELKSTGIDGCENEINVQ
-527 GKGLGYRIG
+527 KLQIG
-536 ERIQCTMNIG
+536 SH
-546 AYQVIVT
+546 QVIIT
-553 PEKTITDAKTLQ
+553 PKDGSVDVQTLQ
-565 LVPRCIV
+565 LIPRCIV
-572 AGVGCK
+572 AGVGCR
-578 KGTPVDKIEHAV
+578 KGTPADKIEHAV

-605 AVASIDLKKE
+605 AVVSIDLKKE
-615 EAGLQEF
+615 EAGLLEF
-622 CKTRNVPFETYTAEE
+622 CETRNVPFETYAAEE
-637 LQAVPGTFSA
+637 LRAVPGTYSA

-663 SAVKYASEHGVSQ
+663 SAVKYASEHGMNQ
-676 DHRLLRERAHEDEL
+676 GEQ
-690 LLGKQAKHGEL
+690 LLGRQAKHGEL
-701 LLRKQANH
+701 LLRKQAY
-709 GELLLRKQAHEGV
+709 GGV
-722 TVALSYVCSE
+722 TVALAYVCSE

>member
-36 VNPELLSYAKADCE
+36 VNPELLSYAKADCK

-58 LDAVVAVM
+58 LDAVVDVM

-170 KVRQELLLG
+170 KVRQELLIG

-250 TEIILP
+250 TEIALP
-256 VGIRRVLLVTCSVRG
+256 AGIRRVLLITCSVRG
-271 YATMQKLAKKLEA
+271 YATMQKLAKKLEN
-284 IPGAEII
+284 ISGAEII
-291 TKVKCE
+291 AKVKCE
-297 ALPDVSMRET
+297 ALPEVSMKET
-307 VKACVDEYFG
+307 VKACVDEYF
-317 EVDAIVFV
+317 EQVDAIVFV

-339 AHKSEDPAIVCM
+339 THKSKDPAIVCM
-351 DECGKHVI
+351 DECSKHVI

-394 RFSVDDY
+394 QFSIDDY
-401 ARKHNLVVTDWEK
+401 AREHNLVVTDWAK

-428 PVWMDARKSAG
+428 PVRVNEAEVLQEEEKYACGICKEQKSTG
-439 EADRVDARESASE
+439 IDMGKIENDGCENGIDVQRLQIGSYQVVITPQDVSVDA
-452 ADRVDIRESAGE
+452 
-464 ADRVDERES
+464 
-473 VGEADRVDER
+473 
-483 ESAGEAD
+483 
-490 RVDERGSAGEA
+490 
-501 DRVDERESAGEIG
+501 
-514 SGSPLETGCEVGV
+514 
-527 GKGLGYRIG
+527 
-536 ERIQCTMNIG
+536 Q
-546 AYQVIVT
+546 
-553 PEKTITDAKTLQ
+553 TLQ
-565 LVPRCIV
+565 LIPRCIV

-578 KGTPVDKIEHAV
+578 KGMPVDKIEHAV
-590 QDAFAKAGLRMEALC
+590 QEAFAKAGLRIEALC

-615 EAGLQEF
+615 EVGLQEF
-622 CKTRNVPFETYTAEE
+622 CEIRNVPFETYAAEE
-637 LQAVPGTFSA
+637 LQAVPGTYSA

-663 SAVKYASEHGVSQ
+663 SAVKYASEHGAN
-676 DHRLLRERAHEDEL
+676 D
-690 LLGKQAKHGEL
+690 GEL
-701 LLRKQANH
+701 LLRKQA
-709 GELLLRKQAHEGV
+709 QDGV
-722 TVALSYVCSE
+722 TVALAYVGVASGKQAEKPTRCV

>member
-58 LDAVVAVM
+58 LEDVVSVM

-73 KGTVRL
+73 KETVRL

-98 EYGIAYDVCP
+98 ECGIAYDVCP

-170 KVRQELLLG
+170 KVRQDLLLG

-229 GSIYEKS
+229 GSVYEKS
-236 KLYDAAFA
+236 RLYDAAFA

-250 TEIILP
+250 TEIAFP
-256 VGIRRVLLVTCSVRG
+256 AGIRRVLLITCSVRG
-271 YATMQKLAKKLEA
+271 YATMQKMAKKLEN
-284 IPGAEII
+284 ISGAEII

-297 ALPDVSMRET
+297 ALPEVSMKGT
-307 VKACVDEYFG
+307 VKACVDAYF
-317 EVDAIVFV
+317 EQVDAIVFV

-339 AHKSEDPAIVCM
+339 THKSKDPAIVCM

-394 RFSVDDY
+394 RFSIDEY
-401 ARKHNLVVTDWEK
+401 AREHNLVVTDWAK
-414 AKAISAEVLAAGAE
+414 AKAISAEVLVTGAKPVWVDEAAGSQEEEKNACE
-428 PVWMDARKSAG
+428 IRMEQKSTG
-439 EADRVDARESASE
+439 IDVGKIENDGCKNEVDGCGNRIDGCENEVDGCKNRIDGCENGIDGSE
-452 ADRVDIRESAGE
+452 NKVDGCGNRINVKRLQ
-464 ADRVDERES
+464 
-473 VGEADRVDER
+473 
-483 ESAGEAD
+483 
-490 RVDERGSAGEA
+490 
-501 DRVDERESAGEIG
+501 IG
-514 SGSPLETGCEVGV
+514 SH
-527 GKGLGYRIG
+527 
-536 ERIQCTMNIG
+536 
-546 AYQVIVT
+546 QVIIT
-553 PEKTITDAKTLQ
+553 PRDGSVDVQTLQ
-565 LVPRCIV
+565 LIPRCIV

-605 AVASIDLKKE
+605 AVVSIDLKKE
-615 EAGLQEF
+615 EAGLLEF
-622 CKTRNVPFETYTAEE
+622 CETRNVPFETYAAEE
-637 LQAVPGTFSA
+637 LRAVPGTYSA

-663 SAVKYASEHGVSQ
+663 SAVKYASEHGMNQ
-676 DHRLLRERAHEDEL
+676 DQP
-690 LLGKQAKHGEL
+690 LLGRQAKHGEL
-701 LLRKQANH
+701 LLRKQAQD
-709 GELLLRKQAHEGV
+709 GGV
-722 TVALSYVCSE
+722 TVALAYVCSE

>member
-36 VNPELLSYAKADCE
+36 VNPALLSYAKADCK

-58 LDAVVAVM
+58 LDAVVDVM

-170 KVRQELLLG
+170 KVRQDLLLG

-250 TEIILP
+250 TEIALP
-256 VGIRRVLLVTCSVRG
+256 AGIRRVLLITCSVRG
-271 YATMQKLAKKLEA
+271 YATMQKLAKKLEN
-284 IPGAEII
+284 ISGAEII

-297 ALPDVSMRET
+297 ALQEVSMKET
-307 VKACVDEYFG
+307 VKACVDEYF
-317 EVDAIVFV
+317 EQVDAIVFV

-339 AHKSEDPAIVCM
+339 THKSKDPAIVCM
-351 DECGKHVI
+351 DECSKHVI

-394 RFSVDDY
+394 QFSIDDY
-401 ARKHNLVVTDWEK
+401 AREHNLVVTDWAK
-414 AKAISAEVLAAGAE
+414 AKAISAEVLATGAK
-428 PVWMDARKSAG
+428 PVWVDEAEVSQEEEKNACEICKEQKSTG
-439 EADRVDARESASE
+439 IDVGKIENDGCENEIGVQKLQIGSHQVVITPQDVSVDA
-452 ADRVDIRESAGE
+452 
-464 ADRVDERES
+464 
-473 VGEADRVDER
+473 
-483 ESAGEAD
+483 
-490 RVDERGSAGEA
+490 
-501 DRVDERESAGEIG
+501 
-514 SGSPLETGCEVGV
+514 
-527 GKGLGYRIG
+527 
-536 ERIQCTMNIG
+536 Q
-546 AYQVIVT
+546 
-553 PEKTITDAKTLQ
+553 TLQ
-565 LVPRCIV
+565 LIPRCIV

-578 KGTPVDKIEHAV
+578 KGIPVDKIEHAV

-615 EAGLQEF
+615 EAGLLEF
-622 CKTRNVPFETYTAEE
+622 CETRKVPFEAYTAEE
-637 LQAVPGTFSA
+637 LQAVSGTFSA
-647 SEFVS
+647 SEFVT

-663 SAVKYASEHGVSQ
+663 SAVKYASEHGAN
-676 DHRLLRERAHEDEL
+676 D
-690 LLGKQAKHGEL
+690 GEL
-701 LLRKQANH
+701 LLRKQA
-709 GELLLRKQAHEGV
+709 QDGV
-722 TVALSYVCSE
+722 TVALAYVGVASGK

>member
-13 DLITVRGMNRIKE
+13 DLITVRGMNRIRE

-58 LDAVVAVM
+58 LEDVVSVM

-98 EYGIAYDVCP
+98 ECGIAYDVCP

-149 LRSLAAHRASL
+149 LRSLAVHRASL

-170 KVRQELLLG
+170 KVRQDLLFG

-229 GSIYEKS
+229 GSVYEKS
-236 KLYDAAFA
+236 RLYDAAFA

-250 TEIILP
+250 TEIAFP
-256 VGIRRVLLVTCSVRG
+256 AGIRRVLLITCSVRG
-271 YATMQKLAKKLEA
+271 YATMQKLAKKLEN
-284 IPGAEII
+284 ISGAEII

-297 ALPDVSMRET
+297 ALPEVSMKGT
-307 VKACVDEYFG
+307 VKACVDAYF
-317 EVDAIVFV
+317 EQVDAIVFV

-394 RFSVDDY
+394 RFSIDEY
-401 ARKHNLVVTDWEK
+401 AREHNLVVTDWAK

-428 PVWMDARKSAG
+428 PVW
-439 EADRVDARESASE
+439 
-452 ADRVDIRESAGE
+452 
-464 ADRVDERES
+464 VDE
-473 VGEADRVDER
+473 A
-483 ESAGEAD
+483 AGSQE
-490 RVDERGSAGEA
+490 EEKN
-501 DRVDERESAGEIG
+501 ECEIG
-514 SGSPLETGCEVGV
+514 KEQKSTGIDVGKIENDGCKNEVDGCENRVG
-527 GKGLGYRIG
+527 GCENRIDG
-536 ERIQCTMNIG
+536 CGNRINVKRLQIG
-546 AYQVIVT
+546 SHQVIIT
-553 PEKTITDAKTLQ
+553 PQDGSVDVQTLQ
-565 LVPRCIV
+565 LIPRCIV

-605 AVASIDLKKE
+605 AVVSIDLKKE
-615 EAGLQEF
+615 EAGLLEF
-622 CKTRNVPFETYTAEE
+622 CETRNVPFETYAAEE
-637 LQAVPGTFSA
+637 LQAVPGTYSA

-663 SAVKYASEHGVSQ
+663 SAVKYASEHGMKQ
-676 DHRLLRERAHEDEL
+676 DQP
-690 LLGKQAKHGEL
+690 LLGRQAKHGELLIRKQAQDGEL
-701 LLRKQANH
+701 LLRKQAY
-709 GELLLRKQAHEGV
+709 GGV
-722 TVALSYVCSE
+722 TVALAYVCSE

>member
-13 DLITVRGMNRIKE
+13 DLITVRGMNRIRE

-36 VNPELLSYAKADCE
+36 VNPELLSYAKAECE

-58 LDAVVAVM
+58 LEDVVSVM

-98 EYGIAYDVCP
+98 ECGIAYDVCP

-170 KVRQELLLG
+170 KVRQDLLLG

-229 GSIYEKS
+229 GSVYEKS
-236 KLYDAAFA
+236 RLYDAAFA

-250 TEIILP
+250 TEIAFP
-256 VGIRRVLLVTCSVRG
+256 AGIRRVLLITCSVRG
-271 YATMQKLAKKLEA
+271 YATMQKLAKKLEN
-284 IPGAEII
+284 ISGAEII

-297 ALPDVSMRET
+297 ALPEVSMKGT
-307 VKACVDEYFG
+307 VKACVDAYF
-317 EVDAIVFV
+317 EQVDAIVFV

-394 RFSVDDY
+394 RFSIDEY
-401 ARKHNLVVTDWEK
+401 AREHNLVVTDWAK

-428 PVWMDARKSAG
+428 PVWVDEAAGSQEEEKNECEIGKEHKSTG
-439 EADRVDARESASE
+439 IDVGKIENDGCKNEVDGCENRVGGCENRIDGCGNRVDGCENRINVK
-452 ADRVDIRESAGE
+452 RLQ
-464 ADRVDERES
+464 
-473 VGEADRVDER
+473 
-483 ESAGEAD
+483 
-490 RVDERGSAGEA
+490 
-501 DRVDERESAGEIG
+501 IG
-514 SGSPLETGCEVGV
+514 SH
-527 GKGLGYRIG
+527 
-536 ERIQCTMNIG
+536 
-546 AYQVIVT
+546 QVIIT
-553 PEKTITDAKTLQ
+553 PQDGSVDVQTLQ
-565 LVPRCIV
+565 LIPRCIV

-605 AVASIDLKKE
+605 AVVSIDLKKE
-615 EAGLQEF
+615 EAGLLEF
-622 CKTRNVPFETYTAEE
+622 CETRNVPFETYAAEE
-637 LQAVPGTFSA
+637 LQAVPGTYSA

-663 SAVKYASEHGVSQ
+663 SAVKYASEHGMKQ
-676 DHRLLRERAHEDEL
+676 DQP
-690 LLGKQAKHGEL
+690 LLGRQAKHGELLIRKQAQDGEL
-701 LLRKQANH
+701 LLRKQAY
-709 GELLLRKQAHEGV
+709 GGV
-722 TVALSYVCSE
+722 TVALAYVCSE

>member
-36 VNPELLSYAKADCE
+36 VNPELLSYAKADCA

-58 LDAVVAVM
+58 LEDVVAVM
-66 REAEAAG
+66 QEAEAAG
-73 KGTVRL
+73 KITVRL
-79 HTGDPSVYGAI
+79 HTGDPSVYGAV

-98 EYGIAYDVCP
+98 ESGIAYDVCP

-121 CEYTLPDVTQTLIL
+121 CEYTLPNVTQTLIL

-170 KVRQELLLG
+170 KVRQELMIG

-236 KLYDAAFA
+236 KLYDAAFT

-250 TEIILP
+250 TEIALP
-256 VGIRRVLLVTCSVRG
+256 AGIRRLLLITCSVRG
-271 YATMQKLAKKLEA
+271 YATMQKLAKKLEN
-284 IPGAEII
+284 ISDAEII
-291 TKVKCE
+291 VKVKCE
-297 ALPDVSMRET
+297 ALPEVSMKET
-307 VKACVDEYFG
+307 VKACVDEYF
-317 EVDAIVFV
+317 EQVDAIVFV

-339 AHKSEDPAIVCM
+339 THKSKDPAIVCM

-381 ATPVITTATDVEG
+381 TTPVITTAKDVEG
-394 RFSVDDY
+394 QFSIDDY
-401 ARKHNLVVTDWEK
+401 AREHNLVITDWAK
-414 AKAISAEVLAAGAE
+414 AKAISAEVLATEGK
-428 PVWMDARKSAG
+428 PVWIDEAEVSRKVEKDACEICKEQKSIGIDEGAIENDG
-439 EADRVDARESASE
+439 CGNRVDGCENEVDGCGNRVDGCGNEVDGCGNRVDGCE
-452 ADRVDIRESAGE
+452 NEVDGCGNRVDGCGNRVDGCGNRVDGCEKRVDICENSIDVR
-464 ADRVDERES
+464 RLQ
-473 VGEADRVDER
+473 
-483 ESAGEAD
+483 
-490 RVDERGSAGEA
+490 
-501 DRVDERESAGEIG
+501 IG
-514 SGSPLETGCEVGV
+514 S
-527 GKGLGYRIG
+527 
-536 ERIQCTMNIG
+536 
-546 AYQVIVT
+546 YQVIVT
-553 PEKTITDAKTLQ
+553 PRDILPDEKTLQ
-565 LVPRCIV
+565 LIPRCIV

-578 KGTPVDKIEHAV
+578 KGTSADKIEHAV
-590 QDAFAKAGLRMEALC
+590 KDAFAKAGLRMEALC

-622 CKTRNVPFETYTAEE
+622 CAARKVPFETYMAEE
-637 LQAVPGTFSA
+637 LRAVPGTFSA
-647 SEFVS
+647 SGFVTS
-652 GVTGVDNVCER
+652 VTGVDNVCER
-663 SAVKYASEHGVSQ
+663 SAVKFANEHGVGS
-676 DHRLLRERAHEDEL
+676 
-690 LLGKQAKHGEL
+690 GEL
-701 LLRKQANH
+701 LLRKQVNH
-709 GELLLRKQAHEGV
+709 GELMLSKQAHEGV
-722 TVALSYVCSE
+722 TVALAYVGVEREK

>member
-1 MVHFVGAGPGAC
+1 MVHFVGAGPGAS

-36 VNPELLSYAKADCE
+36 VNPELLSYAKADCA

-66 REAEAAG
+66 REAETAG
-73 KGTVRL
+73 KITVRL

-98 EYGIAYDVCP
+98 EYGITYDVCP

-250 TEIILP
+250 TEIVLP
-256 VGIRRVLLVTCSVRG
+256 AGICRVLLITCSVRG
-271 YATMQKLAKKLEA
+271 YATMQKLAKKLGN
-284 IPGAEII
+284 ISGAEII

-297 ALPDVSMRET
+297 ALPEVSMKET
-307 VKACVDEYFG
+307 VKACVDEYF
-317 EVDAIVFV
+317 EQVDAIVFV

-339 AHKSEDPAIVCM
+339 THKSQDPAIVCM

-394 RFSVDDY
+394 QFSIDDY
-401 ARKHNLVVTDWEK
+401 AREHNFVVTDWAK
-414 AKAISAEVLAAGAE
+414 AKTISAEVLAAGAK
-428 PVWMDARKSAG
+428 PVWVDEAEKNACEICKEQKSTGIDVG
-439 EADRVDARESASE
+439 EIENDVCENEVDGCENRVDVCGNRN
-452 ADRVDIRESAGE
+452 DVQRLK
-464 ADRVDERES
+464 
-473 VGEADRVDER
+473 
-483 ESAGEAD
+483 
-490 RVDERGSAGEA
+490 
-501 DRVDERESAGEIG
+501 IG
-514 SGSPLETGCEVGV
+514 S
-527 GKGLGYRIG
+527 
-536 ERIQCTMNIG
+536 
-546 AYQVIVT
+546 YQVTVT
-553 PEKTITDAKTLQ
+553 PRDILTDAKTLQ
-565 LVPRCIV
+565 LVPHCIV
-572 AGVGCK
+572 AGIGCK
-578 KGTPVDKIEHAV
+578 KGTSADKINRAV

-622 CKTRNVPFETYTAEE
+622 CAARKVPFETYTAEE
-637 LQAVPGTFSA
+637 LRAVPGTFSA
-647 SEFVS
+647 SEFVT

-663 SAVKYASEHGVSQ
+663 SAVKFASEHGVSS
-676 DHRLLRERAHEDEL
+676 
-690 LLGKQAKHGEL
+690 GE
-701 LLRKQANH
+701 LLRKQVND

-722 TVALSYVCSE
+722 TVALAYVGVVGRK

>member
-36 VNPELLSYAKADCE
+36 VNPELLSYAKVDCE

-250 TEIILP
+250 TEITLP
-256 VGIRRVLLVTCSVRG
+256 AGIRRVLLVTCSVRG
-271 YATMQKLAKKLEA
+271 YATMQKMAKKLEN
-284 IPGAEII
+284 ISGAEII

-297 ALPDVSMRET
+297 ALPEVSMRET
-307 VKACVDEYFG
+307 VKACVDTYF
-317 EVDAIVFV
+317 EQVDAIVFV

-339 AHKSEDPAIVCM
+339 THKSKDPAIVCM

-394 RFSVDDY
+394 RFSIDDY
-401 ARKHNLVVTDWEK
+401 AREHNLVVTDWVK
-414 AKAISAEVLAAGAE
+414 AKAISAEVLATGAK
-428 PVWMDARKSAG
+428 PVWIEDPAVTQGEEKGACEIRKEQKSTG
-439 EADRVDARESASE
+439 IDVGKIETDGCKNEVDGCGNRIDGCENGIDGCKNRVDVKRLQ
-452 ADRVDIRESAGE
+452 
-464 ADRVDERES
+464 
-473 VGEADRVDER
+473 
-483 ESAGEAD
+483 
-490 RVDERGSAGEA
+490 
-501 DRVDERESAGEIG
+501 IG
-514 SGSPLETGCEVGV
+514 SH
-527 GKGLGYRIG
+527 
-536 ERIQCTMNIG
+536 
-546 AYQVIVT
+546 QVI
-553 PEKTITDAKTLQ
+553 ITSKDVPVDAQTLQ

-578 KGTPVDKIEHAV
+578 KGTSVDKIEHAV

-622 CKTRNVPFETYTAEE
+622 CKTRNVPFETYAAEE
-637 LQAVPGTFSA
+637 LQAVPGTYSA

-663 SAVKYASEHGVSQ
+663 SAVKYASEHGMNQ
-676 DHRLLRERAHEDEL
+676 GEPLLDRQAKQGEL
-690 LLGKQAKHGEL
+690 LIRKQAQDGEL
-701 LLRKQANH
+701 LLRKQAY
-709 GELLLRKQAHEGV
+709 GGV

>member
-13 DLITVRGMNRIKE
+13 DLITVRGMNRIRE

-36 VNPELLSYAKADCE
+36 VNPELLSYAKVDCE

-58 LDAVVAVM
+58 LDEVVTVM

-98 EYGIAYDVCP
+98 GYGIAYDVCP

-135 TRAEGKTPVPEKEN
+135 TRAEGKTSVPEKEN

-229 GSIYEKS
+229 GSVYEKS
-236 KLYDAAFA
+236 RLYDAAFA

-250 TEIILP
+250 TEIAFP
-256 VGIRRVLLVTCSVRG
+256 AGIRRVLLITCSVRG
-271 YATMQKLAKKLEA
+271 YATMQKLAKKLEN
-284 IPGAEII
+284 ISGAEII
-291 TKVKCE
+291 AKVKCE
-297 ALPDVSMRET
+297 ALPEVSMKET
-307 VKACVDEYFG
+307 VKACVDEYF
-317 EVDAIVFV
+317 EQVDAIVFV

-339 AHKSEDPAIVCM
+339 THKSKDPAIVCM

-394 RFSVDDY
+394 RFSIDDY
-401 ARKHNLVVTDWEK
+401 AREHNLVVTDWAK
-414 AKAISAEVLAAGAE
+414 AKAISAEVLAVGAE
-428 PVWMDARKSAG
+428 PVWIEEPVVAQGEEKGACEIRKEQKSTGTDVG
-439 EADRVDARESASE
+439 EIENDGCEN
-452 ADRVDIRESAGE
+452 
-464 ADRVDERES
+464 RVDECGNKICVQRLQ
-473 VGEADRVDER
+473 
-483 ESAGEAD
+483 
-490 RVDERGSAGEA
+490 
-501 DRVDERESAGEIG
+501 IG
-514 SGSPLETGCEVGV
+514 S
-527 GKGLGYRIG
+527 
-536 ERIQCTMNIG
+536 
-546 AYQVIVT
+546 YQVIVT
-553 PEKTITDAKTLQ
+553 PRDILPDEKTMQ
-565 LVPRCIV
+565 LIPRCIV
-572 AGVGCK
+572 AGIGCK
-578 KGTPVDKIEHAV
+578 KGTSSDKIEHAV
-590 QDAFAKAGLRMEALC
+590 QEAFAKAGLRMEALC
-605 AVASIDLKKE
+605 AVASINLKKE
-615 EAGLQEF
+615 EAGLLEF
-622 CKTRNVPFETYTAEE
+622 CETRNVPFETYAAEE
-637 LQAVPGTFSA
+637 LQAVPGTYSA

-663 SAVKYASEHGVSQ
+663 SAVKYASAHGAN
-676 DHRLLRERAHEDEL
+676 D
-690 LLGKQAKHGEL
+690 GEL
-701 LLRKQANH
+701 LLRKQA
-709 GELLLRKQAHEGV
+709 QDGV
-722 TVALSYVCSE
+722 TVALSYGCSEWKVSRKTHAVGVEAGKQERKPKPEAIT

>member
-36 VNPELLSYAKADCE
+36 VNPELLSYAKADCK

-58 LDAVVAVM
+58 LDAVVDVM

-170 KVRQELLLG
+170 KVRQELLIG

-250 TEIILP
+250 TEIALP
-256 VGIRRVLLVTCSVRG
+256 AGIRRVLLITCSVRG
-271 YATMQKLAKKLEA
+271 YATMQKLAKKLEN
-284 IPGAEII
+284 ISGAEII
-291 TKVKCE
+291 AKVKCE
-297 ALPDVSMRET
+297 ALPEVSMKET
-307 VKACVDEYFG
+307 VKVCVDEYF
-317 EVDAIVFV
+317 EQVDAIVFV

-339 AHKSEDPAIVCM
+339 THKSKDPAIVCM
-351 DECGKHVI
+351 DECSKHVI

-394 RFSVDDY
+394 QFSIDDY
-401 ARKHNLVVTDWEK
+401 AREHNLVVTDWAK
-414 AKAISAEVLAAGAE
+414 AKAISAEVLATGAK
-428 PVWMDARKSAG
+428 PVWVDEAEVSQEEEKNACEICKEQKSTG
-439 EADRVDARESASE
+439 IDVGKIENDGCENEIGVQKLQIGSHQVVITPQDVSVDA
-452 ADRVDIRESAGE
+452 
-464 ADRVDERES
+464 
-473 VGEADRVDER
+473 
-483 ESAGEAD
+483 
-490 RVDERGSAGEA
+490 
-501 DRVDERESAGEIG
+501 
-514 SGSPLETGCEVGV
+514 
-527 GKGLGYRIG
+527 
-536 ERIQCTMNIG
+536 Q
-546 AYQVIVT
+546 
-553 PEKTITDAKTLQ
+553 TLQ
-565 LVPRCIV
+565 LIPRCIV

-578 KGTPVDKIEHAV
+578 KGIPVDKIEHAV

-605 AVASIDLKKE
+605 AVVSIDLKKE
-615 EAGLQEF
+615 EAGLLEF
-622 CKTRNVPFETYTAEE
+622 CETRNVPFETYAAEE
-637 LQAVPGTFSA
+637 LQAVPGTYSA

-663 SAVKYASEHGVSQ
+663 SAVKYASEHGMNQ
-676 DHRLLRERAHEDEL
+676 GEQ
-690 LLGKQAKHGEL
+690 LLGRQAKHGEL
-701 LLRKQANH
+701 LLRKQAY
-709 GELLLRKQAHEGV
+709 GGV
-722 TVALSYVCSE
+722 TVALAYVCSE

>member
-36 VNPELLSYAKADCE
+36 VNPELLSYAKADCK

-58 LDAVVAVM
+58 LDAVVDVM

-73 KGTVRL
+73 KTTVRL

-98 EYGIAYDVCP
+98 EYGIKYDVCP

-170 KVRQELLLG
+170 KVRQELLIG

-250 TEIILP
+250 TEIALP
-256 VGIRRVLLVTCSVRG
+256 AGIRRVLLITCSVRG
-271 YATMQKLAKKLEA
+271 YATMQKLAKKLEN
-284 IPGAEII
+284 ISGAEII
-291 TKVKCE
+291 AKIKCE
-297 ALPDVSMRET
+297 ALPEVSMKET
-307 VKACVDEYFG
+307 VKACVDEYF
-317 EVDAIVFV
+317 EQVDAIVFV

-339 AHKSEDPAIVCM
+339 THKSKDPAIVCM
-351 DECGKHVI
+351 DECSKHVI

-394 RFSVDDY
+394 QFSIDDY
-401 ARKHNLVVTDWEK
+401 AREHNLVVTDWAK
-414 AKAISAEVLAAGAE
+414 AKAISAEVLATGAK
-428 PVWMDARKSAG
+428 PVWVDEAEVSQEEEKNACEICKEQKSTG
-439 EADRVDARESASE
+439 IDVGKIENDGCENEIGVQKLQIGSHQVIITPKDVPVDA
-452 ADRVDIRESAGE
+452 
-464 ADRVDERES
+464 
-473 VGEADRVDER
+473 
-483 ESAGEAD
+483 
-490 RVDERGSAGEA
+490 
-501 DRVDERESAGEIG
+501 
-514 SGSPLETGCEVGV
+514 
-527 GKGLGYRIG
+527 
-536 ERIQCTMNIG
+536 Q
-546 AYQVIVT
+546 
-553 PEKTITDAKTLQ
+553 TLQ
-565 LVPRCIV
+565 LIPRCIV

-590 QDAFAKAGLRMEALC
+590 QEAFAKAGMRMEALC

-615 EAGLQEF
+615 EAGLLEF
-622 CKTRNVPFETYTAEE
+622 CETRNVPFETYAAEE
-637 LQAVPGTFSA
+637 LQAVSGTYSA

-663 SAVKYASEHGVSQ
+663 SAVKYASEHGMNQ
-676 DHRLLRERAHEDEL
+676 GEQ
-690 LLGKQAKHGEL
+690 LLGRQAKHGEL
-701 LLRKQANH
+701 LLRKQAY
-709 GELLLRKQAHEGV
+709 GGV
-722 TVALSYVCSE
+722 TVALAYVCSE

>member
-13 DLITVRGMNRIKE
+13 DLITVRGMNRIRE

-58 LDAVVAVM
+58 LEDVVSVM

-98 EYGIAYDVCP
+98 ECGIAYDVCP

-170 KVRQELLLG
+170 KVRQDLLLG
-179 GYAEDTPVA
+179 GYAEDTQVA

-229 GSIYEKS
+229 GSVYEKS
-236 KLYDAAFA
+236 RLYDAAFA

-250 TEIILP
+250 TEIAFP
-256 VGIRRVLLVTCSVRG
+256 AGIRRVLLITCSVRG
-271 YATMQKLAKKLEA
+271 YATMQKLAKKLEN
-284 IPGAEII
+284 ISGAEII

-297 ALPDVSMRET
+297 ALPEVSMRET
-307 VKACVDEYFG
+307 VKACVDAYF
-317 EVDAIVFV
+317 EQVDAIVFV

-394 RFSVDDY
+394 RFSIDEY
-401 ARKHNLVVTDWEK
+401 AREHNLVVTDWAK

-428 PVWMDARKSAG
+428 PVWVDEAAGSQEEEKNECEIGKEHKSTG
-439 EADRVDARESASE
+439 IDVGKIENDGCKNEVDGCENRVGGCENRIDGCGNRVDGCENRINVK
-452 ADRVDIRESAGE
+452 RLQ
-464 ADRVDERES
+464 
-473 VGEADRVDER
+473 
-483 ESAGEAD
+483 
-490 RVDERGSAGEA
+490 
-501 DRVDERESAGEIG
+501 IG
-514 SGSPLETGCEVGV
+514 SH
-527 GKGLGYRIG
+527 
-536 ERIQCTMNIG
+536 
-546 AYQVIVT
+546 QVIIT
-553 PEKTITDAKTLQ
+553 PKDGSVDVQTLQ
-565 LVPRCIV
+565 LIPRCIV

-578 KGTPVDKIEHAV
+578 KGTPMDKIEHAV

-605 AVASIDLKKE
+605 AVVSIDLKKE
-615 EAGLQEF
+615 EAGLLEF
-622 CKTRNVPFETYTAEE
+622 CETRNVPFETYAAEE
-637 LQAVPGTFSA
+637 LQAVPGTYSA

-663 SAVKYASEHGVSQ
+663 SAVKYASEHGMKQ
-676 DHRLLRERAHEDEL
+676 DQP
-690 LLGKQAKHGEL
+690 LLGRQAKHGELLIRKQAQDGEL
-701 LLRKQANH
+701 LLRKQAY
-709 GELLLRKQAHEGV
+709 GGV
-722 TVALSYVCSE
+722 TVALAYVCSE

>member
-1 MVHFVGAGPGAC
+1 MVHFVGAGPGAS

-36 VNPELLSYAKADCE
+36 VNPELLSYAKADCA

-66 REAEAAG
+66 REAETAG
-73 KGTVRL
+73 KITVRL

-98 EYGIAYDVCP
+98 EYGITYDVCP

-250 TEIILP
+250 TEIVLP
-256 VGIRRVLLVTCSVRG
+256 AGIRRVLLITCSVRG
-271 YATMQKLAKKLEA
+271 YATMQKLAKKLEN
-284 IPGAEII
+284 ISGAEII

-297 ALPDVSMRET
+297 ALPEVSMRET
-307 VKACVDEYFG
+307 VKACVDTYFG
-317 EVDAIVFV
+317 QVDAIVFV

-339 AHKSEDPAIVCM
+339 THKSQDPAIVCM

-394 RFSVDDY
+394 QFSIDDY
-401 ARKHNLVVTDWEK
+401 AREHNFVVTDWAK
-414 AKAISAEVLAAGAE
+414 AKTISAEVLAAGAK
-428 PVWMDARKSAG
+428 PVWVDEAEKNACEICKEQKSTGIDVG
-439 EADRVDARESASE
+439 EIENDVCENEVDGCENRVDVCGNRN
-452 ADRVDIRESAGE
+452 DVQRLK
-464 ADRVDERES
+464 
-473 VGEADRVDER
+473 
-483 ESAGEAD
+483 
-490 RVDERGSAGEA
+490 
-501 DRVDERESAGEIG
+501 IG
-514 SGSPLETGCEVGV
+514 S
-527 GKGLGYRIG
+527 
-536 ERIQCTMNIG
+536 
-546 AYQVIVT
+546 YQVTVT
-553 PEKTITDAKTLQ
+553 PRDILTDAKTLQ
-565 LVPRCIV
+565 LVPHCIV
-572 AGVGCK
+572 AGIGCK
-578 KGTPVDKIEHAV
+578 KGTSADKINRAV

-622 CKTRNVPFETYTAEE
+622 CAARKVPFETYTAEE
-637 LQAVPGTFSA
+637 LRAVPGTFSA
-647 SEFVS
+647 SEFVT

-663 SAVKYASEHGVSQ
+663 SAVKFASEHGVSS
-676 DHRLLRERAHEDEL
+676 
-690 LLGKQAKHGEL
+690 GE
-701 LLRKQANH
+701 LLRKQVND

-722 TVALSYVCSE
+722 TVALAYVGVVGRK

>member
-58 LDAVVAVM
+58 LEDVVSVM

-98 EYGIAYDVCP
+98 ECGIAYDVCP

-179 GYAEDTPVA
+179 GYAENTPVA

-229 GSIYEKS
+229 GSVYEKS
-236 KLYDAAFA
+236 RLYDAAFA

-250 TEIILP
+250 TEIAFP
-256 VGIRRVLLVTCSVRG
+256 AGIRRVLLITCSVRG
-271 YATMQKLAKKLEA
+271 YATMQKMAKKLEK
-284 IPGAEII
+284 ISGAEII

-297 ALPDVSMRET
+297 ALPEVSMKGT
-307 VKACVDEYFG
+307 VKACVDAYF
-317 EVDAIVFV
+317 EQVDAIVFV

-339 AHKSEDPAIVCM
+339 THKSKDPAIVCM

-394 RFSVDDY
+394 RFSIDEY
-401 ARKHNLVVTDWEK
+401 AREHNLVVTDWAK
-414 AKAISAEVLAAGAE
+414 AKAISAEVLVTGAKPVWVDEAAGSQEEEKNACE
-428 PVWMDARKSAG
+428 IGKELKSTG
-439 EADRVDARESASE
+439 IDVDKIENDGCKNEVDGCENRVDGCENRI
-452 ADRVDIRESAGE
+452 DGCGNRVDGSENK
-464 ADRVDERES
+464 VDGCGNRIN
-473 VGEADRVDER
+473 VKRLQ
-483 ESAGEAD
+483 
-490 RVDERGSAGEA
+490 
-501 DRVDERESAGEIG
+501 IG
-514 SGSPLETGCEVGV
+514 SH
-527 GKGLGYRIG
+527 
-536 ERIQCTMNIG
+536 
-546 AYQVIVT
+546 QVIIT
-553 PEKTITDAKTLQ
+553 PKDGSVDAQTLQ
-565 LVPRCIV
+565 LIPRCIV

-605 AVASIDLKKE
+605 AVVSIDLKKE
-615 EAGLQEF
+615 EAGLLEF
-622 CKTRNVPFETYTAEE
+622 CETRNVLFETYAAEE
-637 LQAVPGTFSA
+637 LRAVPGTYSA

-663 SAVKYASEHGVSQ
+663 SAVKYASEHGMNQ
-676 DHRLLRERAHEDEL
+676 GEQ
-690 LLGKQAKHGEL
+690 LLGRQAKHGEL
-701 LLRKQANH
+701 LLRKQAY
-709 GELLLRKQAHEGV
+709 GGV
-722 TVALSYVCSE
+722 TVALAYVCSE

>member
-36 VNPELLSYAKADCE
+36 VNPALLSYAKADCK

-58 LDAVVAVM
+58 LDAVVDVM

-170 KVRQELLLG
+170 KVRQELLIG

-250 TEIILP
+250 TEIALP
-256 VGIRRVLLVTCSVRG
+256 AGIRRVLLITCSVRG
-271 YATMQKLAKKLEA
+271 YATMQKLAKKLEN
-284 IPGAEII
+284 ISGAEII
-291 TKVKCE
+291 AKVKCE
-297 ALPDVSMRET
+297 ALQEVSMKET
-307 VKACVDEYFG
+307 VKACVDEYF
-317 EVDAIVFV
+317 EQVDAIVFV

-339 AHKSEDPAIVCM
+339 THKSKDPAIVCM
-351 DECGKHVI
+351 DECSKHVI

-394 RFSVDDY
+394 QFSIDDY
-401 ARKHNLVVTDWEK
+401 AREHNLVVTDWAK
-414 AKAISAEVLAAGAE
+414 AKAISAEVLATGAK
-428 PVWMDARKSAG
+428 PVWVDEAEVSQEEEKNACEICKEQKSTG
-439 EADRVDARESASE
+439 IDVGKIENDGCENEIGVQKLQIGSHQVVITPQDVSVDA
-452 ADRVDIRESAGE
+452 
-464 ADRVDERES
+464 
-473 VGEADRVDER
+473 
-483 ESAGEAD
+483 
-490 RVDERGSAGEA
+490 
-501 DRVDERESAGEIG
+501 
-514 SGSPLETGCEVGV
+514 
-527 GKGLGYRIG
+527 
-536 ERIQCTMNIG
+536 Q
-546 AYQVIVT
+546 
-553 PEKTITDAKTLQ
+553 TLQ
-565 LVPRCIV
+565 LIPRCIV

-578 KGTPVDKIEHAV
+578 KGIPVDKIEHAV

-615 EAGLQEF
+615 EAGLLEF
-622 CKTRNVPFETYTAEE
+622 CETRNVPFETYTAEE
-637 LQAVPGTFSA
+637 LQAVSGTFSA
-647 SEFVS
+647 SEFVT

-663 SAVKYASEHGVSQ
+663 SAVKYASEHGAN
-676 DHRLLRERAHEDEL
+676 D
-690 LLGKQAKHGEL
+690 GEL
-701 LLRKQANH
+701 LLRKQA
-709 GELLLRKQAHEGV
+709 QDGV
-722 TVALSYVCSE
+722 TVALAYVGVASGK

>member
-36 VNPELLSYAKADCE
+36 VNPELLSYAKADCK

-58 LDAVVAVM
+58 LDAVVDVM

-73 KGTVRL
+73 KTTVRL

-98 EYGIAYDVCP
+98 EYGIKYDVCP

-170 KVRQELLLG
+170 KVRQELLIG

-250 TEIILP
+250 TEIALP
-256 VGIRRVLLVTCSVRG
+256 AGIRRVLLITCSVRG
-271 YATMQKLAKKLEA
+271 YATMQKLAKKLEN
-284 IPGAEII
+284 ISGAEII
-291 TKVKCE
+291 AKIKCE
-297 ALPDVSMRET
+297 ALPEVSMKET
-307 VKACVDEYFG
+307 VKACVDEYF
-317 EVDAIVFV
+317 EQVDAIVFV

-339 AHKSEDPAIVCM
+339 THKSKDPAIVCM
-351 DECGKHVI
+351 DECSKHVI

-394 RFSVDDY
+394 QFSIDDY
-401 ARKHNLVVTDWEK
+401 AREHNLVVTDWAK
-414 AKAISAEVLAAGAE
+414 AKAISAEVLATGAK
-428 PVWMDARKSAG
+428 PVWVDEAEVSQEEEKNACEICKEQKSTG
-439 EADRVDARESASE
+439 IDVGKIENDGCENEIGVQKLQIGSHQVVITPQDVSVDA
-452 ADRVDIRESAGE
+452 
-464 ADRVDERES
+464 
-473 VGEADRVDER
+473 
-483 ESAGEAD
+483 
-490 RVDERGSAGEA
+490 
-501 DRVDERESAGEIG
+501 
-514 SGSPLETGCEVGV
+514 
-527 GKGLGYRIG
+527 
-536 ERIQCTMNIG
+536 Q
-546 AYQVIVT
+546 
-553 PEKTITDAKTLQ
+553 TLQ
-565 LVPRCIV
+565 LIPRCIV

-578 KGTPVDKIEHAV
+578 KGIPVDKIEHAV

-605 AVASIDLKKE
+605 AVVSIDLKKE
-615 EAGLQEF
+615 EAGLLEF
-622 CKTRNVPFETYTAEE
+622 CETRNVPFETYAAEE
-637 LQAVPGTFSA
+637 LQAVPGTYSA

-663 SAVKYASEHGVSQ
+663 SAVKYASEHGAN
-676 DHRLLRERAHEDEL
+676 D
-690 LLGKQAKHGEL
+690 GEL
-701 LLRKQANH
+701 LLRKQA
-709 GELLLRKQAHEGV
+709 QDGV
-722 TVALSYVCSE
+722 TVALAYVGVASGK

>member
-36 VNPELLSYAKADCE
+36 VNPELLSYAKVDCE

-58 LDAVVAVM
+58 LEDVVSVM

-149 LRSLAAHRASL
+149 LRSLAAHHASL

-179 GYAEDTPVA
+179 GYAEATPVA

-250 TEIILP
+250 TEITLP
-256 VGIRRVLLVTCSVRG
+256 AGIRRVLLVTCSVRG
-271 YATMQKLAKKLEA
+271 YATMQKLAKKLEN
-284 IPGAEII
+284 ISGAEII

-297 ALPDVSMRET
+297 ALPEVSMRET
-307 VKACVDEYFG
+307 VKACVDTYF
-317 EVDAIVFV
+317 EQVDAIVFV

-339 AHKSEDPAIVCM
+339 THKSKDPAIVCM

-394 RFSVDDY
+394 RFSIDDY
-401 ARKHNLVVTDWEK
+401 AREHNLVVTDWVK
-414 AKAISAEVLAAGAE
+414 AKAISAEVLATGAK
-428 PVWMDARKSAG
+428 PVWIEDPAVTQGEEKAACEIRKELKSTGIDADKIENDGCENQVDGCKNRIDGCENGIDGCKN
-439 EADRVDARESASE
+439 RVDVKRLQ
-452 ADRVDIRESAGE
+452 
-464 ADRVDERES
+464 
-473 VGEADRVDER
+473 
-483 ESAGEAD
+483 
-490 RVDERGSAGEA
+490 
-501 DRVDERESAGEIG
+501 IG
-514 SGSPLETGCEVGV
+514 SH
-527 GKGLGYRIG
+527 
-536 ERIQCTMNIG
+536 
-546 AYQVIVT
+546 QVI
-553 PEKTITDAKTLQ
+553 ITSKDVPVDAQTLQ

-578 KGTPVDKIEHAV
+578 KGTAADKIEHAV
-590 QDAFAKAGLRMEALC
+590 QNAFAKAGLRMEALC

-663 SAVKYASEHGVSQ
+663 SAVKYASEHGMNQ
-676 DHRLLRERAHEDEL
+676 GERLLRMQVD
-690 LLGKQAKHGEL
+690 GGEL
-701 LLRKQANH
+701 LLRKQAQD
-709 GELLLRKQAHEGV
+709 GELLLRKQAYGGV
-722 TVALSYVCSE
+722 TVALAYVCSE

>member
-58 LDAVVAVM
+58 LEDVVSVM
-66 REAEAAG
+66 REVEAAG

-98 EYGIAYDVCP
+98 EYGIKYDVCP

-170 KVRQELLLG
+170 KVRQELLIG

-250 TEIILP
+250 TEIALP
-256 VGIRRVLLVTCSVRG
+256 AGIRRVLLITCSVRG
-271 YATMQKLAKKLEA
+271 YATMQKLAKKLEN
-284 IPGAEII
+284 ISGAEII
-291 TKVKCE
+291 AKVKCE
-297 ALPDVSMRET
+297 ALPEVSMKET
-307 VKACVDEYFG
+307 VKACVDEYF
-317 EVDAIVFV
+317 EQVDAIVFV

-339 AHKSEDPAIVCM
+339 THKSKDPAIVCM
-351 DECGKHVI
+351 DECSKHVI

-394 RFSVDDY
+394 QFSIDDY
-401 ARKHNLVVTDWEK
+401 AREHNLVVTHWAK
-414 AKAISAEVLAAGAE
+414 AKAISAEVLATGAK
-428 PVWMDARKSAG
+428 PVWVDEAEVSQEEEKNACEICKEQKSTG
-439 EADRVDARESASE
+439 IDVGKIENDGCENEIGVQKLQIGSHQVVITPQDVSVDA
-452 ADRVDIRESAGE
+452 
-464 ADRVDERES
+464 
-473 VGEADRVDER
+473 
-483 ESAGEAD
+483 
-490 RVDERGSAGEA
+490 
-501 DRVDERESAGEIG
+501 
-514 SGSPLETGCEVGV
+514 
-527 GKGLGYRIG
+527 
-536 ERIQCTMNIG
+536 Q
-546 AYQVIVT
+546 
-553 PEKTITDAKTLQ
+553 TLQ
-565 LVPRCIV
+565 LIPRCIV

-578 KGTPVDKIEHAV
+578 KGIPVDKIEHAV

-605 AVASIDLKKE
+605 AVVSIDLKKE
-615 EAGLQEF
+615 EAGLLEF
-622 CKTRNVPFETYTAEE
+622 CETRNVPFETYAAEE
-637 LQAVPGTFSA
+637 LQAVPGTYSA

-663 SAVKYASEHGVSQ
+663 SAVKYASEHGMNQ
-676 DHRLLRERAHEDEL
+676 GEQ
-690 LLGKQAKHGEL
+690 LLGRQAKHGEL
-701 LLRKQANH
+701 LLRKQAY
-709 GELLLRKQAHEGV
+709 GGV
-722 TVALSYVCSE
+722 TVALAYVCSE

>member
-1 MVHFVGAGPGAC
+1 MVHFVGAGPGAS

-36 VNPELLSYAKADCE
+36 VNLELLSYAKADCA

-66 REAEAAG
+66 REAETAG
-73 KGTVRL
+73 KITVRL

-98 EYGIAYDVCP
+98 GCGIAYDVCP

-202 TTLAKLPED
+202 TTLARLPED

-250 TEIILP
+250 TEIVLP
-256 VGIRRVLLVTCSVRG
+256 AGICRVLLITCSVRG
-271 YATMQKLAKKLEA
+271 YATMQKLAKKLGK
-284 IPGAEII
+284 ISGAEII

-297 ALPDVSMRET
+297 ALPEVSMKET
-307 VKACVDEYFG
+307 VKACVDEYF
-317 EVDAIVFV
+317 EQVDAIVFV

-339 AHKSEDPAIVCM
+339 THKSKDPAIVCM

-394 RFSVDDY
+394 QFSIDDY
-401 ARKHNLVVTDWEK
+401 AREHNFVVTDWAK
-414 AKAISAEVLAAGAE
+414 AKTISAEVLATGAK
-428 PVWMDARKSAG
+428 PVWVDEAEKNACEICKEQKSTGIDVG
-439 EADRVDARESASE
+439 EIENDVCENEVDGCENRVDVCGNRN
-452 ADRVDIRESAGE
+452 DVQRLK
-464 ADRVDERES
+464 
-473 VGEADRVDER
+473 
-483 ESAGEAD
+483 
-490 RVDERGSAGEA
+490 
-501 DRVDERESAGEIG
+501 IG
-514 SGSPLETGCEVGV
+514 S
-527 GKGLGYRIG
+527 
-536 ERIQCTMNIG
+536 
-546 AYQVIVT
+546 YQVTVT
-553 PEKTITDAKTLQ
+553 PRDILTDAKTLQ
-565 LVPRCIV
+565 LVPHCIV
-572 AGVGCK
+572 AGIGCK
-578 KGTPVDKIEHAV
+578 KGTSADKINRAV

-622 CKTRNVPFETYTAEE
+622 CAARKVPFETYTAEE
-637 LQAVPGTFSA
+637 LRAVPGTFSA
-647 SEFVS
+647 SEFVT

-663 SAVKYASEHGVSQ
+663 SAVKFASEHGVSS
-676 DHRLLRERAHEDEL
+676 
-690 LLGKQAKHGEL
+690 GE
-701 LLRKQANH
+701 LLRKQVND

-722 TVALSYVCSE
+722 TVALAYVGVVGRK

>member
-1 MVHFVGAGPGAC
+1 MVHFVGAGPGAS

-36 VNPELLSYAKADCE
+36 VNPELLSYAKADCA

-66 REAEAAG
+66 REAETAG
-73 KGTVRL
+73 KITVRL

-98 EYGIAYDVCP
+98 ECGIAYDVCP

-170 KVRQELLLG
+170 KVRQELLIG

-250 TEIILP
+250 TEIALP
-256 VGIRRVLLVTCSVRG
+256 AGIRRVLLITCSVRG
-271 YATMQKLAKKLEA
+271 YATMQKLAKKLEN
-284 IPGAEII
+284 ISGAEII
-291 TKVKCE
+291 AKVKCE
-297 ALPDVSMRET
+297 ALPEVSMKET
-307 VKACVDEYFG
+307 VKACVDEYF
-317 EVDAIVFV
+317 EQVDAIVFV

-339 AHKSEDPAIVCM
+339 THKSKDPAIVCM
-351 DECGKHVI
+351 DECSKHVI

-394 RFSVDDY
+394 QFSIDDY
-401 ARKHNLVVTDWEK
+401 AREHNLVVTHWAK
-414 AKAISAEVLAAGAE
+414 AKAISAEVLATGAK
-428 PVWMDARKSAG
+428 PVWVDEAEVSQEEEKNACEICKEQKSTG
-439 EADRVDARESASE
+439 IDVGKIENDGCENEIGVQKLQIGSHQVVITPQDVSVDA
-452 ADRVDIRESAGE
+452 
-464 ADRVDERES
+464 
-473 VGEADRVDER
+473 
-483 ESAGEAD
+483 
-490 RVDERGSAGEA
+490 
-501 DRVDERESAGEIG
+501 
-514 SGSPLETGCEVGV
+514 
-527 GKGLGYRIG
+527 
-536 ERIQCTMNIG
+536 Q
-546 AYQVIVT
+546 
-553 PEKTITDAKTLQ
+553 TLQ
-565 LVPRCIV
+565 LIPRCIV

-578 KGTPVDKIEHAV
+578 KGIPVDKIEHAV

-605 AVASIDLKKE
+605 AVVSIDLKKE
-615 EAGLQEF
+615 EAGLLEF
-622 CKTRNVPFETYTAEE
+622 CETRNVPFETYAAEE
-637 LQAVPGTFSA
+637 LQAVPGTYSA

-663 SAVKYASEHGVSQ
+663 SAVKYASEHGMNQ
-676 DHRLLRERAHEDEL
+676 GEQ
-690 LLGKQAKHGEL
+690 LLGRQAKHGEL
-701 LLRKQANH
+701 LLRKQAY
-709 GELLLRKQAHEGV
+709 GGV
-722 TVALSYVCSE
+722 TVALAYVCSE

>member
-58 LDAVVAVM
+58 LEDVVSVM

-98 EYGIAYDVCP
+98 GYGIAYDVCP

-179 GYAEDTPVA
+179 GYAVDTPVA

-229 GSIYEKS
+229 GSVYEKS
-236 KLYDAAFA
+236 RLYDAAFA

-250 TEIILP
+250 TEIAFP
-256 VGIRRVLLVTCSVRG
+256 TGIRRVLLITCSVRG
-271 YATMQKLAKKLEA
+271 YATMQKLAKKLEN
-284 IPGAEII
+284 ISGAEII

-297 ALPDVSMRET
+297 ALPEVSMKGT
-307 VKACVDEYFG
+307 VKACVDAYF
-317 EVDAIVFV
+317 EQVDAIVFV

-339 AHKSEDPAIVCM
+339 THKSKDPAIVCV

-394 RFSVDDY
+394 RFSIDEY
-401 ARKHNLVVTDWEK
+401 AREHNLVVTDWAK

-428 PVWMDARKSAG
+428 PVWVDEAVVLQEEEKRACEIGKEQKSTG
-439 EADRVDARESASE
+439 IDVGKIENDGCKNEVDGCENRIDGCENEVDGCKNRVDGSE
-452 ADRVDIRESAGE
+452 NKVDGCGNRINVKRLQ
-464 ADRVDERES
+464 
-473 VGEADRVDER
+473 
-483 ESAGEAD
+483 
-490 RVDERGSAGEA
+490 
-501 DRVDERESAGEIG
+501 IG
-514 SGSPLETGCEVGV
+514 SH
-527 GKGLGYRIG
+527 
-536 ERIQCTMNIG
+536 
-546 AYQVIVT
+546 QVIIT
-553 PEKTITDAKTLQ
+553 PKDGSVDAQTLQ
-565 LVPRCIV
+565 LIPRCIV

-578 KGTPVDKIEHAV
+578 KGTPGDKIEHAV

-605 AVASIDLKKE
+605 AVVSIDLKKE
-615 EAGLQEF
+615 EAGLLEF
-622 CKTRNVPFETYTAEE
+622 CETRNVPFETYAAEE
-637 LQAVPGTFSA
+637 LQAVPGTYSA

-663 SAVKYASEHGVSQ
+663 SAVKYASEHGMKQ
-676 DHRLLRERAHEDEL
+676 DQP
-690 LLGKQAKHGEL
+690 LLGRQAKHGEL
-701 LLRKQANH
+701 LLRKQAQD
-709 GELLLRKQAHEGV
+709 GELLLRKQAYGGV
-722 TVALSYVCSE
+722 TVALAYVCSE